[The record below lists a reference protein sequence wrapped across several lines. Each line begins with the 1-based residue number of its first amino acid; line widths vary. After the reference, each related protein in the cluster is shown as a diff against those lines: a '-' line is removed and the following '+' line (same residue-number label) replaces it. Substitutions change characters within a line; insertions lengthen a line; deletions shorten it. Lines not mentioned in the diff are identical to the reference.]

1 MPTSISAPIRIAARF
16 LPALAWMAFL
26 FALSA
31 RSRLPTPLGLTA
43 DTVAVLGH
51 LAVYAVLAVLLWR
64 AIPAGGR
71 ARSRFVLAFL
81 GAMAFGVG
89 DEAHQAFVPGREP
102 SLLDLGL
109 DAAGALAGLTA
120 VAVVRPRLGR
130 GASGG
135 AGRPTEPPPD
145 VTL

>member
-1 MPTSISAPIRIAARF
+1 MPTAIPAPIRIAARF

-43 DTVAVLGH
+43 DTVAALGH
-51 LAVYAVLAVLLWR
+51 LGVYAVLAVLLWR
-64 AIPAGGR
+64 AIPPGR
-71 ARSRFVLAFL
+71 WNRFRFVLAFL

-109 DAAGALAGLTA
+109 DAAGAVGGLAA
-120 VAVVRPRLGR
+120 VAVVRSWRER
-130 GASGG
+130 GVAGG
-135 AGRPTEPPPD
+135 TDHQTVSPPNAGD
-145 VTL
+145 